1 MISWE
6 LIDLVTTPDPT
17 PWERYRILELS
28 GERKAALRLFGPA
41 AQAKAEAI
49 AQQWSGTRQEYTHL
63 CAPGW
68 DDPFEVAVFAM
79 AQALL
84 REKSWP
90 ATLDTH

>member
-1 MISWE
+1 MSSWE
-6 LIDLVTTPDPT
+6 LMYLVTTPDLT

-41 AQAKAEAI
+41 AQAKAEAV
-49 AQQWSGTRQEYTHL
+49 AQQWSGSRQEFTRL

-79 AQALL
+79 ARALL
-84 REKSWP
+84 QENS
-90 ATLDTH
+90 